1 MSNCHICFPQI
12 LAPTPTSKKGKCP
25 KCIVLPNMVVSPE
38 NSVYPCG
45 ETGFIPFE
53 GSGIELGLCGNET
66 VQYLIHSHSNTVTNV
81 SINDQGITFTST
93 NEAAQIKVANIKYIV
108 TCGKYSAMG
117 SIDIIFKSRCLNVF
131 CGEEK
136 KCDPCTGE
144 CEDKLSDL
152 DVNKTPPS
160 PFNPQWI

>member
-1 MSNCHICFPQI
+1 
-12 LAPTPTSKKGKCP
+12 
-25 KCIVLPNMVVSPE
+25 
-38 NSVYPCG
+38 
-45 ETGFIPFE
+45 
-53 GSGIELGLCGNET
+53 
-66 VQYLIHSHSNTVTNV
+66 
-81 SINDQGITFTST
+81 
-93 NEAAQIKVANIKYIV
+93 
-108 TCGKYSAMG
+108 MG